1 MTLVYGEN
9 ATFTVDLNDI
19 ARDNNTGDTQRYAIE
34 TTLPG
39 TKYTFSMY
47 DRSYNYIPIL
57 PNLSLAVPDNVSV
70 FRYTMIHMSLLKTI
84 PVC

>member
-9 ATFTVDLNDI
+9 ATFTVDLNGI

-47 DRSYNYIPIL
+47 DRSYNYSYPSYQIDHWQFPTMCQ
-57 PNLSLAVPDNVSV
+57 SLG
-70 FRYTMIHMSLLKTI
+70 TL
-84 PVC
+84 